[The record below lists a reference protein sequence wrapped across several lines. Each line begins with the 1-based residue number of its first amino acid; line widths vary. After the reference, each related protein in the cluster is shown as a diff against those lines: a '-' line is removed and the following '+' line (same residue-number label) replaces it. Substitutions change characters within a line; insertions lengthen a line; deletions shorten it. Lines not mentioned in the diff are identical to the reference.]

1 MMPDYV
7 QQVMEIYR
15 NFATQAGLTQSAW
28 QDAVGK
34 HFYERYVD
42 QYKMET
48 DNYIQ
53 ELNECLVELEKCQ
66 QEMYALG
73 GIQVGKAPSPYND
86 LIREGWS
93 PEWHGKQPGN
103 LNAADARE
111 IMNQRVQNRI

>member
-1 MMPDYV
+1 MMPDYIP
-7 QQVMEIYR
+7 QVMEIYR

-34 HFYERYVD
+34 HFYEQYVAK
-42 QYKMET
+42 YKTET

-53 ELNECLVELEKCQ
+53 ELNECLVELKKCR
-66 QEMYALG
+66 QEMYALAGIRG
-73 GIQVGKAPSPYND
+73 GEAPSPYNN

-93 PEWHGKQPGN
+93 SERNGKQPGN

-111 IMNQRVQNRI
+111 ILDRRIQNRR